1 MFPILRVNRRLF
13 KCNVLRT
20 EPASFFRG
28 AGKGDLRTQCPA
40 EKVFGVS
47 KTEQTANLFFRKVI
61 SSVLLVK
68 NVIWAVFMGSQRS
81 PRSTESHESIL

>member
-47 KTEQTANLFFRKVI
+47 KTECTANPFFSKIFLNV
-61 SSVLLVK
+61 SLLK
-68 NVIWAVFMGSQRS
+68 KLI
-81 PRSTESHESIL
+81 